1 MRDLTVTLGISQ
13 LAVIGLLTCLSILI
27 AVCRL
32 RRSRAPHWKA
42 QEVTLGFGGL
52 TTRLTPDDDVA
63 SIAHQA
69 WAELVTRK
77 AGIQVE
83 DDDVTVEVYDS
94 WYTLFGAL
102 RTLAKEV
109 PVSTLQK
116 RSDAKALLD
125 TLMTTM
131 NEGLRP
137 HLTKHHAEF
146 RHWWE
151 RLSDRAT
158 QDVSPQERQRHYPGY
173 QELMS
178 DIRDVN
184 RNLMHTAET
193 LRRLAHERERESI
206 IVRFVRSIRPKPQK
220 TGDQSVQHELQ

>member
-1 MRDLTVTLGISQ
+1 MGDLTVTLGISQ
-13 LAVIGLLTCLSILI
+13 LAVVGLLTCFTFLV
-27 AVCRL
+27 AVCRF
-32 RRSRAPHWKA
+32 RRSRAPRWKP

-52 TTRLTPDDDVA
+52 TTRLIPDDDVA
-63 SIAHQA
+63 GIAHQA

-83 DDDVTVEVYDS
+83 DDDLIVEVYDS
-94 WYTLFGAL
+94 WYTLFSVL
-102 RTLAKEV
+102 RILAKEV

-116 RSDAKALLD
+116 PSDAKTLLD

-137 HLTKHHAEF
+137 HLSKYHAAF

-151 RLSDRAT
+151 RLPNAAT
-158 QDVSPQERQRHYPGY
+158 QDVSPQERQRQYPKY

-178 DIRDVN
+178 DMRDVN
-184 RNLMHTAET
+184 RNLLGTAET
-193 LRRLAHERERESI
+193 LRRLAHERERESL
-206 IVRFVRSIRPKPQK
+206 IVCPIRSIRLRHAQDRRPKCPA
-220 TGDQSVQHELQ
+220 